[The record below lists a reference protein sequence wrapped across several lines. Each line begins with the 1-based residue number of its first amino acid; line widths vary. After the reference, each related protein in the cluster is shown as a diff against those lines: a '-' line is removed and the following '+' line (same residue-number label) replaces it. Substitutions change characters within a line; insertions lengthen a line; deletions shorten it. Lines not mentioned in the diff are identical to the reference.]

1 MSSIFLNATHKLQLN
16 LFISFITEKLISVEE
31 GHGNSIPDK
40 KGFTYLK
47 PVSTHHI
54 CDQIIQCV
62 KLILYLELL
71 LFVGWASYTIWQS
84 YHIDSMEAKVI
95 DNIREAE
102 SKNLFSRQSTFDKST
117 VAPEE
122 LNASEDKVVLVN
134 TMGHVEDTHHD
145 KKQPFNEE
153 HDIIPV
159 AKPVQESPTKD
170 SESSSVLKADSA
182 KNIDINE
189 SDKDTTVYNY
199 SEIQDH
205 FITEEPKQV
214 ENGKEENSEYYA
226 LLSLLLQNAMKT
238 EPMKDHTTD
247 SSINLQDASVLNEP
261 IYTPID
267 GLENLEI
274 REDHE
279 KGNQEIWEYLKN
291 QENWYPEN
299 MESQVN
305 QYQESEENLENLDT
319 QGNLENQENWGN
331 EENDEIQESGVNQD
345 NQEYQENQ
353 ENLGVLENEENQ
365 ENLDVLGNQENQ
377 QSAPGIQESPEIPEN
392 VETPIL
398 IMNDDYFEK
407 DWRKSI
413 FSMFRT
419 SKDPY
424 FADKSDDHL
433 ERIGDMLRMNYEDG
447 LDDSDYKY
455 VPYLELDPP
464 SGLEK
469 TDTWTLSKYPYDNYK
484 SDPYLFL

>member
-1 MSSIFLNATHKLQLN
+1 MKEQWSISND
-16 LFISFITEKLISVEE
+16 KLISVEE

-47 PVSTHHI
+47 SVSTHHI
-54 CDQIIQCV
+54 CEQIIQCV

-71 LFVGWASYTIWQS
+71 LFVGWASYTIWQN
-84 YHIDSMEAKVI
+84 YHIDSMEAKAI

-102 SKNLFSRQSTFDKST
+102 SKNLFDQQSTFDKST

-122 LNASEDKVVLVN
+122 LHTSEDKVALIN
-134 TMGHVEDTHHD
+134 TMGHVEDSHHD
-145 KKQPFNEE
+145 KNQPFNEE
-153 HDIIPV
+153 HDIIPI
-159 AKPVQESPTKD
+159 AKPDRYSSTED
-170 SESSSVLKADSA
+170 SESSSVLKVDSA
-182 KNIDINE
+182 KNIEINE
-189 SDKDTTVYNY
+189 SDKDTTVHNC

-238 EPMKDHTTD
+238 EPMKDYTTD
-247 SSINLQDASVLNEP
+247 SSINLQDASVLSGS

-274 REDHE
+274 QEDHE
-279 KGNQEIWEYLKN
+279 DENQEIWEYLGN

-305 QYQESEENLENLDT
+305 QYQESGGNLENLDT
-319 QGNLENQENWGN
+319 QGNLENQENWKN
-331 EENDEIQESGVNQD
+331 EENDEVQVSEVNQD
-345 NQEYQENQ
+345 NQEYQEENQ
-353 ENLGVLENEENQ
+353 GNLGVLENQENQESQ

-377 QSAPGIQESPEIPEN
+377 QSAPGIQESPEILEH

-398 IMNDDYFEK
+398 IMDDDYFEK
-407 DWRKSI
+407 NWRKDI
-413 FSMFRT
+413 LSMFRT
-419 SKDPY
+419 SKVPY

-433 ERIGDMLRMNYEDG
+433 KRISDMLRIDYEDG
-447 LDDSDYKY
+447 LDDLDYRY
-455 VPYLELDPP
+455 VPLKLDPS
-464 SGLEK
+464 SGLEE
-469 TDTWTLSKYPYDNYK
+469 TDTWTLSEYPYDNYK

>member
-1 MSSIFLNATHKLQLN
+1 M
-16 LFISFITEKLISVEE
+16 EE
-31 GHGNSIPDK
+31 GHGNTIPDK

-54 CDQIIQCV
+54 CEQIIQCV

-84 YHIDSMEAKVI
+84 YHIDSMEAKAI

-102 SKNLFSRQSTFDKST
+102 SKNLFDQQSTFDKST

-122 LNASEDKVVLVN
+122 LHTSEDKVVLTN
-134 TMGHVEDTHHD
+134 TMGHVEDSHHD
-145 KKQPFNEE
+145 KEQPFNEE
-153 HDIIPV
+153 HDIIPI
-159 AKPVQESPTKD
+159 AKPDRDSPTKD
-170 SESSSVLKADSA
+170 SESSSVLKVDSA

-189 SDKDTTVYNY
+189 SDKETTVYNY

-226 LLSLLLQNAMKT
+226 LLSLLLQNAMKR
-238 EPMKDHTTD
+238 EPMKDYTTD
-247 SSINLQDASVLNEP
+247 STINLQDASVLSEP

-274 REDHE
+274 QEDHE
-279 KGNQEIWEYLKN
+279 KENQEIWEYLGN

-305 QYQESEENLENLDT
+305 QYQESRENLENLYT
-319 QGNLENQENWGN
+319 QGNLENQENWEN
-331 EENDEIQESGVNQD
+331 EENDKVQVSEVNQD
-345 NQEYQENQ
+345 NQEYQ
-353 ENLGVLENEENQ
+353 ENQ

-377 QSAPGIQESPEIPEN
+377 QSAPGIQESPEILEH
-392 VETPIL
+392 VKTPIL
-398 IMNDDYFEK
+398 IMDDDYFEK
-407 DWRKSI
+407 NWRKDML
-413 FSMFRT
+413 SMFRT

-433 ERIGDMLRMNYEDG
+433 ERISDMLRIDYEDG
-447 LDDSDYKY
+447 LDDLDYRF
-455 VPYLELDPP
+455 VPYLKLDPS

-469 TDTWTLSKYPYDNYK
+469 ADTWSLSEYPYDNYK